1 MFKKR
6 MFQPWMMVTNV
17 GIMSGVWTTFVC
29 LITGVI

>member
-1 MFKKR
+1 

-17 GIMSGVWTTFVC
+17 GIMAGVWTTFVC